1 MGCGWVRGSCIA
13 LAVFALPRML
23 RADFVHVLPSAG
35 STAKHG
41 SIVPPGNS
49 SAASPA
55 EPNASPRQISTAPEN
70 PWVAPPDPRVDVD
83 RLSTS
88 EQIAATLAKVPPLQ
102 LPPDGAAKGVRPLV
116 LNDAAN
122 PTVPEPSMFPLAALA
137 LSGLLARRRRDEPAH
152 AGPA

>member
-35 STAKHG
+35 STAKNG

-49 SAASPA
+49 TPASPA
-55 EPNASPRQISTAPEN
+55 EPNALPRQISTAPEN
-70 PWVAPPDPRVDVD
+70 PWVAPPDPRLDVD

-88 EQIAATLAKVPPLQ
+88 DQIAATIAKVPPLQ
-102 LPPDGAAKGVRPLV
+102 LSPDGAAKGVRPLV
-116 LNDAAN
+116 LNDAIN
-122 PTVPEPSMFPLAALA
+122 PTVPEPSMLAVAAFALT
-137 LSGLLARRRRDEPAH
+137 GLLARRRRDVLAPAD
-152 AGPA
+152 PA

>member
-1 MGCGWVRGSCIA
+1 MGCGWSRGCCIA
-13 LAVFALPRML
+13 LALLTLPRML
-23 RADFVHVLPSAG
+23 RADFVHVLPSGG
-35 STAKHG
+35 SAANSG
-41 SIVPPGNS
+41 SIVPPNDS
-49 SAASPA
+49 TSASPA
-55 EPNASPRQISTAPEN
+55 GPVASPRHISTAPES
-70 PWVAPPDPRVDVD
+70 PWVAPPDSRVDVAGI
-83 RLSTS
+83 SAS

-137 LSGLLARRRRDEPAH
+137 LSGLLARRRCDGLAP